1 VKSHDVIT
9 AEEAIAHESVD
20 GFIVAIYENE
30 RPIQGLAARLDFKIR
45 GAISTMVKSGAITGH
60 TGECT
65 YFPFRRED
73 IDPMKP
79 SYRFLFVGGGKN
91 SEPGQRKALPEK
103 SLEALKEN
111 VVKLGWKKIGL
122 SASDLPENCE
132 AIQKS
137 LSKAGKSEGVEV
149 WITQ

>member
-1 VKSHDVIT
+1 MKSHDVIT
-9 AEEAIAHESVD
+9 AEEVIAHESVD
-20 GFIVAIYENE
+20 GFVISIYENE
-30 RPIQGLAARLDFKIR
+30 RPVQGLAARIDFKTR
-45 GAISTMVKSGAITGH
+45 GALSQMVRNSVITGQA
-60 TGECT
+60 GECT

-79 SYRFLFVGGGKN
+79 TYRFLFVGGGKN
-91 SEPGQRKALPEK
+91 SEPGQRKGLPEK
-103 SLEALKEN
+103 TLEALKEN

-122 SASDLPENCE
+122 SASDLPENYD

-137 LSKAGKSEGVEV
+137 LSKSGGVEV